1 MSGRDMTLEATAEV
15 LVRAVARG
23 RRERVPYAGLVT
35 PAEAW
40 QLQEAGVATI
50 VDVRT
55 RPEWEYVGRV
65 PDSTLIEWRRYGEA
79 ERNPIF
85 LADLASR
92 FGRDATLLFICRSSV
107 RSHHA
112 AAIAAA
118 TGFRRAF
125 NVLEGFEGDC
135 DPHRQRGHL
144 GGWRKAGLPWIQD

>member
-1 MSGRDMTLEATAEV
+1 MSGRDTTVEPAAGILD
-15 LVRAVARG
+15 RAAARG
-23 RRERVPYAGLVT
+23 REERVPYAGLVT

-40 QLQEAGVATI
+40 QLHQAGAATI

-65 PDSTLIEWRRYGEA
+65 PDSTLVEWRRYGEQ
-79 ERNPIF
+79 ERSPIF
-85 LADLASR
+85 LDDLAAR
-92 FGRDATLLFICRSSV
+92 FGRDAILLFICRSSV

-112 AAIAAA
+112 AALAAA

-135 DPHRQRGHL
+135 NARRQRGHL

>member
-1 MSGRDMTLEATAEV
+1 MSGRDNPTQVAAGILE
-15 LVRAVARG
+15 RAAARG
-23 RRERVPYAGLVT
+23 RAEKVPYAGLVT
-35 PAEAW
+35 PVEAW
-40 QLQEAGVATI
+40 ALREANAATI

-65 PDSTLIEWRRYGEA
+65 PDSTLIEWRRYGEP

-85 LADLASR
+85 LPDLASR
-92 FGRDATLLFICRSSV
+92 YGRDTTLLFICRSGV

-112 AAIAAA
+112 AALAAA
-118 TGFRRAF
+118 AGFTKAF

-135 DPHRQRGHL
+135 DPRRQRGHL